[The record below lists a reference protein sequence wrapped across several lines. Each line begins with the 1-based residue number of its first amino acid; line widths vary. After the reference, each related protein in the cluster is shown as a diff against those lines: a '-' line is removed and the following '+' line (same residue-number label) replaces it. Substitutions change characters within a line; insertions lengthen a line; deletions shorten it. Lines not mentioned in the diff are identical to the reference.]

1 MSENGDDIVEEEPQE
16 MEVVEEAEVEDGNRV
31 SSDSGRFVTPF
42 FTFFRS
48 QKVFKFFFKFCFS
61 GESEEEEYE
70 VERIVATRLVK
81 KKPQYLVKWVNYDEQ
96 VIYRK
101 LHFSDKKM
109 KVLEKRPR
117 SLERL
122 LRSRTAQKEP
132 SKQS

>member
-31 SSDSGRFVTPF
+31 SSDSGRYGTLHTFSPF
-42 FTFFRS
+42 WFL
-48 QKVFKFFFKFCFS
+48 KVILKFCFS

-96 VIYRK
+96 VG
-101 LHFSDKKM
+101 
-109 KVLEKRPR
+109 
-117 SLERL
+117 
-122 LRSRTAQKEP
+122 
-132 SKQS
+132 

>member
-31 SSDSGRFVTPF
+31 SSDSGRFVSPF
-42 FTFFRS
+42 FTFFNF
-48 QKVFKFFFKFCFS
+48 QKFFKNFFKLCYS

-96 VIYRK
+96 VGILNFLGQIRDFLAK
-101 LHFSDKKM
+101 SRWKM
-109 KVLEKRPR
+109 FLG
-117 SLERL
+117 SYFG
-122 LRSRTAQKEP
+122 
-132 SKQS
+132 